1 MTKKTEKDDSKSLA
15 LTIIEAIEE
24 KQGENIVLM
33 DFTKMQNVVAKY
45 FIVCTAE
52 TAPQM
57 EAITDSVIDST
68 IKKLKSKPW
77 KTEGLENKEW
87 VLLDYVDVVVHVFKK
102 ENREF
107 YNLDGLWG
115 DAIVDMVTFSKS
127 SDKKS

>member
-115 DAIVDMVTFSKS
+115 DAIVDIVTFSKK